1 MTEEQAIPTEI
12 KNDAKKVEKTYLEKL
27 KEKEAQ
33 LKARIQLLENK
44 EKESTRKKEN
54 RVKFLLGAFMLD
66 NFTNDKENFTE
77 LFEKFKNYLTRERDQ
92 EIVNTY
98 FDKS

>member
-1 MTEEQAIPTEI
+1 M
-12 KNDAKKVEKTYLEKL
+12 EKL

-33 LKARIQLLENK
+33 LKARIKLLENK

-98 FDKS
+98 FDKSCFMMRRKLKHKHF

>member
-1 MTEEQAIPTEI
+1 MIEEQATPTET
-12 KNDAKKVEKTYLEKL
+12 KNDAKKAEKTYLEKL

-44 EKESTRKKEN
+44 EKESQRKKEN

-66 NFTNDKENFTE
+66 NFTKDKENFTD
-77 LFEKFKNYLTRERDQ
+77 LFDKFKNYLTRERDK
-92 EIVNTY
+92 EIVNSY
-98 FDKS
+98 FD